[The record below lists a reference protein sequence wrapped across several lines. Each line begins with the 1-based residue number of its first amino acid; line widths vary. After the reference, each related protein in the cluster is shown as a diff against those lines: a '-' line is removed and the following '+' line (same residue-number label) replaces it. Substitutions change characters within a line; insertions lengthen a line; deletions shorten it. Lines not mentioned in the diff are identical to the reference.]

1 MLQASLY
8 SALCAGFPYRILL
21 CKDYEEALA
30 AYHSALYAHD
40 SAIDSA
46 QNAKPAHKDRPASAE
61 NMARATPH
69 SIPRPI
75 LCKEMRLHYG
85 DDVRSFFVE
94 FVENLAHLRDFYADD
109 DTLLIAPITSL
120 LHPLPSPKHC
130 QNLVLETTQSYDLQ
144 ALKSQLLRLG
154 YESVEMIEME
164 GEVSFRGDII
174 DIYPPLSK
182 PYRIS
187 FFDDECEEIHSFS
200 LDTQLKG
207 KDAVQTLTIPPA
219 LFSLESSEYEEL
231 CELLESSEL
240 DTMSRDIQSIGL
252 WYLPDRLLLPAHYPS
267 TLTSAAYYELQ
278 ELQGFAKEQ
287 SALDFG
293 VDSKAESK
301 TKSSLD
307 SSTQPTLESNAQ
319 DSRLDSNA
327 LDSSSPES
335 TGSMAFWETLP
346 IFDKSNTDKLDLD
359 KPDTQAP
366 HHRSHEAT
374 SNAPHIPK
382 SSTPKS
388 PTPCQDIHF
397 SIDKLQGL
405 LTHHADKRTTLVVRF
420 STELAALPPA
430 LTERARI
437 LESNAIVHM
446 LVGDELILSLE
457 SSPKSRAAHTT
468 RAKRPKFALNE
479 LNIGEY
485 VVHSEY
491 GIGIFKGIVQ
501 SSILGITRDFIHIQ
515 YFGEDKL
522 LLPVENL
529 HMIDRYIASSI
540 PIIDRLGKGSFA
552 KLKAKAREKLFA
564 IADSIIKLAAKR
576 NLLQGQIID
585 VESPELAVFKHA
597 AGFTLTSDQQRAIE
611 SIYQDL
617 ASGRV
622 MDRLLSGDVGFGK
635 TEVAMNAIFAV
646 CRSGYQC
653 ALIVP
658 TTLLS
663 AQHFATALTRLAP
676 FGLRVGKCDR
686 YLSPKEKRAT
696 LDALKNGQLDVI
708 IGTHALFGA
717 EFARLG
723 LIVVDEEH
731 RFGVKQKE
739 SLKALSANVHLLSMS
754 ATPIPRTL
762 NMALSHIKG
771 MSTLETPPISRKD
784 SRTFIKHKSDPLLKE
799 IISREIRRGGQVF
812 YIYNNI
818 ASMPRVFSHLQEL
831 FPSLKLAMLHS
842 QIPAKESEEIMHGF
856 GLGEYQ
862 ILLCTAIIESGIHLP
877 NANTIIIDGADR
889 FGLADLHQLRGR
901 VGRGDREGFCY
912 FLIESMESI
921 TDEARKRLLAL
932 ERNSYLGSGASI
944 AYQDLEIRG
953 GGNVI
958 GESQSGHIKNIG
970 FSLYLKLLEDALS
983 QLSNHAQILEN
994 SVELRINI
1002 SAYLSPDLIASDT
1015 LRLELYRRLS
1025 LCKEI
1030 AQVAA
1035 IEHEIRDRF
1044 GELDTMS
1051 SNFIQL
1057 IIIKILAN
1065 NAHIKAISH
1074 FGQNIQITKS
1084 AQDSSQDSVQN
1095 FGKDS
1100 GQSSSQN
1107 LGQNFG
1113 AAEQKLSLKSPTSD
1127 DDCVL
1132 ETLLTHLRS
1141 IQPRI

>member
-8 SALCAGFPYRILL
+8 KQLTAGFPYRILL
-21 CKDYEEALA
+21 CKDYEEALS
-30 AYHSALYAHD
+30 AYHSALYAYD
-40 SAIDSA
+40 C
-46 QNAKPAHKDRPASAE
+46 
-61 NMARATPH
+61 AR
-69 SIPRPI
+69 SCLRPI
-75 LCKEMRLHYG
+75 VCREMRLSHG

-94 FVENLAHLRDFYADD
+94 FVENLGYLREFYADD
-109 DTLLIAPITSL
+109 NTLLIAPIASI
-120 LHPLPSPKHC
+120 LHPLPAPKHC
-130 QNLVLETTQSYDLQ
+130 QSLTLESARTYDLQ
-144 ALKSQLLRLG
+144 ALKDQILRWG
-154 YESVEMIEME
+154 YESVEMVEME

-187 FFDDECEEIHSFS
+187 FFGDECEEIHSFS
-200 LDTQLKG
+200 LDSQLKS
-207 KDAVQTLTIPPA
+207 KDAAPTLIIPPA
-219 LFSLESSEYEEL
+219 LFSLDSGEYEAL
-231 CELLESSEL
+231 CEELESSDL
-240 DTMSRDIQSIGL
+240 DVMSKDIQSIGL
-252 WYLPDRLLLPAHYPS
+252 WYLQERLLLPAHYPS
-267 TLTSAAYYELQ
+267 MLTTAALYEL
-278 ELQGFAKEQ
+278 KEIQ
-287 SALDFG
+287 AISTDFN
-293 VDSKAESK
+293 AES
-301 TKSSLD
+301 SPID
-307 SSTQPTLESNAQ
+307 STICAPIW
-319 DSRLDSNA
+319 D
-327 LDSSSPES
+327 
-335 TGSMAFWETLP
+335 TLP
-346 IFDKSNTDKLDLD
+346 ILD
-359 KPDTQAP
+359 KPNNDEPNTPTSHASQIPQPISCSQA
-366 HHRSHEAT
+366 
-374 SNAPHIPK
+374 
-382 SSTPKS
+382 
-388 PTPCQDIHF
+388 CQDISF
-397 SIDKLQGL
+397 SLDRLHTL
-405 LTHHADKRTTLVVRF
+405 LEHHASKRITLVVRS
-420 STELAALPPA
+420 STELAALPIE
-430 LTERARI
+430 LTQRAHI
-437 LESNAIVHM
+437 IESKAIVHM

-457 SSPKSRAAHTT
+457 SSPKSAATS

-485 VVHSEY
+485 VVHNEY

-501 SSILGITRDFIHIQ
+501 STILGITRDFIHIQ

-540 PIIDRLGKGSFA
+540 PVIDRLGKGSFA
-552 KLKAKAREKLFA
+552 RLKAKAREKLFA

-585 VESPELAVFKHA
+585 VESPELEVFRHA
-597 AGFTLTSDQQRAIE
+597 AGFALTRDQAYAIE
-611 SIYQDL
+611 SIYKDL

-646 CRSGYQC
+646 CKSGYQC

-663 AQHFATALTRLAP
+663 AQHFATALARLSP

-686 YLSPKEKRAT
+686 YLSARERRAT
-696 LDALKNGQLDVI
+696 FDALKNGELDVV

-717 EFARLG
+717 EFANLG

-731 RFGVKQKE
+731 KFGMKQKE

-784 SRTFIKHKSDPLLKE
+784 SRTFIKHKSDTLLKE
-799 IISREIRRGGQVF
+799 IITREIRRGGQVF

-818 ASMPRVFSHLQEL
+818 ASMPRIFSHLQNL
-831 FPSLKLAMLHS
+831 FPKLKLAMLHS
-842 QIPAKESEEIMHGF
+842 QIQAKESEEIMHGF
-856 GLGEYQ
+856 GSGEYH

-901 VGRGDREGFCY
+901 VGRGDKEGFCY

-921 TDEARKRLLAL
+921 TQEARKRLLAL

-983 QLSNHAQILEN
+983 SLSNQSQILEN

-1002 SAYLSPDLIASDT
+1002 SAYLNPDLIASDT

-1025 LCKEI
+1025 LCKQI
-1030 AQVAA
+1030 AEVAA
-1035 IEHEIRDRF
+1035 LENEIRDRF
-1044 GELDTMS
+1044 GELDVMS

-1057 IIIKILAN
+1057 IVIKILAN
-1065 NAHIKAISH
+1065 SAHVKAISH
-1074 FGQNIQITKS
+1074 FGQNIQIT
-1084 AQDSSQDSVQN
+1084 QESST
-1095 FGKDS
+1095 G
-1100 GQSSSQN
+1100 
-1107 LGQNFG
+1107 
-1113 AAEQKLSLKSPTSD
+1113 AEQKTSLKSPTSD

-1141 IQPRI
+1141 IQPKI